1 MTLDLNALWL
11 FLVSVAIVGAIR
23 VLLSRLDNIEHSLES
38 HGRKLVRIE
47 TKLGVP
53 DDIA

>member
-11 FLVSVAIVGAIR
+11 ILVGGALVGSVKM
-23 VLLSRLDNIEHSLES
+23 LMTRLTDIEHTLDS

-53 DDIA
+53 DDLT